1 MQINCTLC
9 LQTTSIQEAVPA
21 NPRDARVWCVV
32 TARNTRAVRTPAV
45 GRGETAEPNRKCNVP
60 AARHTGIAASSAV
73 RICKS
78 AALPNIPKR
87 SAMWSTEIGLR
98 S

>member
-1 MQINCTLC
+1 MQVNCALC
-9 LQTTSIQEAVPA
+9 LQTTSIQEAVPT

-45 GRGETAEPNRKCNVP
+45 GRGETAEPNWKCNVP
-60 AARHTGIAASSAV
+60 AAHHTGIAASGAV

-78 AALPNIPKR
+78 AVLLHVLKC
-87 SAMWSTEIGLR
+87 SAM
-98 S
+98 